1 MASPPDGGQSIRHL
15 AHARAARYRSERR
28 TVVRKSAHDVRE
40 SERRRAEEARHDV
53 EPSAAIANSTGPPIL
68 CTDAHSDKVAA
79 VEMAGASKKT
89 ILLVEDEA
97 IIAMSTKLALERC
110 GYAVM
115 TVCNGETAV
124 REASGNPAIDLILM
138 DINLGS
144 GIDGT
149 QAAALILR
157 DHDVPIVFLS
167 SHTEPEVVEKTEKI
181 TSYGY
186 VVKNSSA
193 TVLDASI
200 KMAFKLFDAK
210 LAALKKERLIF
221 EHEEK
226 YRLLH
231 ENAGVGIGYYSLDGR
246 SLSFNQRAAKYLAGV
261 PEDLIGKSI
270 DELFPEAEAKS
281 YRERIRRAASSDS
294 PLMFEDLVSLPGGRH
309 YFINTYTRIADM
321 GGNLLGVQVISQDI
335 TRNKLVEEELRA
347 SKETAEMLLGIS
359 AEIIISEDF
368 EGNIL
373 LLNESGHRLLGYE
386 PPELIGR
393 NFFDVCLPDDAR
405 SEVRG
410 YFMSLRNGDL
420 DAIVSHENEVITSS
434 GERKTIYWR
443 NALLRDGNGTPVG
456 VFSSG
461 QDMTAR
467 KDAEVLLRM
476 SEARL
481 AQAETIAGIGN
492 WILHLDTRIMD
503 SSHGADVIYGVDF
516 ASTSLEAVQKIPLP
530 ECRPVLDRA
539 LSDLITRGAPYDCEF
554 KIRRQTD
561 GAIRHIHSAA
571 TFDEKAHTVFGVI
584 QDVTERV
591 RSEELLR
598 TSEELHRT
606 ILQTIMDGYLL
617 SDEHGMILDANESYC
632 RMSGYERHELQA
644 MHIDVLV
651 ADESPDE
658 IAGRVRRIM
667 ANGTERFESCHRRR
681 DGSLMELEVSVQY
694 LPLEGGRIVSF
705 FRDITE
711 QKAMA
716 RALRSSE
723 EHHRRLIE
731 NSHDIIYTMTSE
743 GVFTFVSPA
752 WTHLLGHPV
761 DEVIGKTLEQFVK
774 PEDVPGCRAWLR
786 ELMRTG
792 ERRHGIEYRVRHQ
805 DGSYR
810 WHTTSAVPFRDEAGT
825 VVGFEGTASD
835 ITEHRLSEERIRSL
849 LSEKELILKEVHHRI
864 KNNMHTVSSLLSL
877 QAASLKDP
885 AAILAVRDAESRVT
899 SMTLLYDKLYR
910 TEDFA
915 RLSVKDYLSA
925 LVDEVVANF
934 AWGQNIQVRK
944 DLHDFPLDAA
954 LVPPLGI
961 AINELLTNAMKY
973 AFAGRQHGLLVVS
986 ATRMEG
992 TCTITVEDDG
1002 VGMPDSVSFEHSS
1015 GFGLQLVHALAEQ
1028 LHGTI
1033 RMERIRGTRF
1043 IVEFKNELC

>member
-1 MASPPDGGQSIRHL
+1 MGFKSPSGQKGSSRS
-15 AHARAARYRSERR
+15 ARTAFLLTRR
-28 TVVRKSAHDVRE
+28 GTH
-40 SERRRAEEARHDV
+40 SERRRAGEARYEV
-53 EPSAAIANSTGPPIL
+53 ESPAAIANSTGPPIL
-68 CTDAHSDKVAA
+68 CTDARGDEVAA
-79 VEMAGASKKT
+79 VEMARTSKKT

-97 IIAMSTKLALERC
+97 IIAMSTKLALEHH

-115 TVCNGETAV
+115 TAGNGEQAV
-124 REASGNPAIDLILM
+124 HEVSRNPVIELILM

-149 QAAALILR
+149 QAAALILQ

-210 LAALKKERLIF
+210 LAARKKERLIY

-231 ENAGVGIGYYSLDGR
+231 EHAGVGIGYFSLDGR
-246 SLSFNQRAAKYLAGV
+246 SLSFNQLAAKYLAGV
-261 PEDLIGKSI
+261 PQDFIGRSI
-270 DELFPEAEAKS
+270 DDLFPEAEAKD
-281 YRERIRRAASSDS
+281 YRERIRRAACSDS
-294 PLMFEDLVSLPGGRH
+294 PLMFEGYVVLPVGRR
-309 YFINTYTRIADM
+309 YFISTYTRIADM
-321 GGNLLGVQVISQDI
+321 DGNLLGVQVISQDI
-335 TRNKLVEEELRA
+335 TGNKLVEEELRA

-368 EGNIL
+368 EGNIR

-386 PPELIGR
+386 PPDLIGK
-393 NFFDVCLPDDAR
+393 NFFDACLPDDAR

-410 YFMSLRNGDL
+410 YFLGLRDGGI
-420 DAIVSHENEVITSS
+420 DAIATRENEVITRS
-434 GERKTIYWR
+434 GERRTIYWR
-443 NALLRDGNGTPVG
+443 NALLRDRNGMPVG

-476 SEARL
+476 SEARF
-481 AQAETIAGIGN
+481 AQAEAIAGIGN
-492 WILHLDTRIMD
+492 WTLHLDTRVMD
-503 SSHGADVIYGVDF
+503 SSHGADAIYGVDF
-516 ASTSLEAVQKIPLP
+516 ASSSLKVVQEIPLP
-530 ECRPVLDRA
+530 EYRPVLDKA
-539 LSDLITRGAPYDCEF
+539 LSDLIRHGVPYDCEF
-554 KIRRQTD
+554 LIRRQTD
-561 GAIRHIHSAA
+561 GAIRHIHSIA
-571 TFDEKAHTVFGVI
+571 TFDERARTVFGVI
-584 QDVTERV
+584 QDITERV

-617 SDEHGMILDANESYC
+617 SDKHGMILDANESYC
-632 RMSGYERHELQA
+632 RMSGHTRHELQA
-644 MHIDVLV
+644 MHIDALV

-681 DGSLMELEVSVQY
+681 DGSIMELEVSVQY

-716 RALRSSE
+716 RALRASE
-723 EHHRRLIE
+723 EHHRLLIE
-731 NSHDIIYTMTSE
+731 NSHDIIYTMTS
-743 GVFTFVSPA
+743 GGIFTFVSPA
-752 WTHLLGHPV
+752 WTHLLGHPI
-761 DEVIGKTLEQFVK
+761 DQVIGKTFEQFVK
-774 PEDVPGCRAWLR
+774 PEDVPGCRAWLQ

-810 WHTTSAVPFRDEAGT
+810 WHSTSAVPFRDESGT

-864 KNNMHTVSSLLSL
+864 KNNMNTVSSLLSL
-877 QAASLKDP
+877 QAGSLKDP

-899 SMTLLYDKLYR
+899 SMALLYEKLYR
-910 TEDFA
+910 TNDFQ
-915 RLSVKDYLSA
+915 RLSVKDYLAA

-934 AWGQNIQVRK
+934 ARGQNIQVRK
-944 DLHDFPLDAA
+944 DLHDFSLDAA
-954 LVPPLGI
+954 LIPPLGI
-961 AINELLTNAMKY
+961 LINELLTNAMKY
-973 AFAGRQHGLLVVS
+973 AFAGRLRGLLVVTAIKS
-986 ATRMEG
+986 AG
-992 TCTITVEDDG
+992 NCIIAVEDDG
-1002 VGMPDSVSFEHSS
+1002 VGIPDSVSFEHPS

-1028 LHGTI
+1028 LRGTI
-1033 RMERIRGTRF
+1033 RIERIRGTRF
-1043 IVEFKNELC
+1043 VLEFKNELC